1 MPDTHP
7 AEAAYMAAVRAGADW
22 YTAADK
28 AVAELAKSRKPFTA
42 DDVRDVCGVEPEH
55 PNAWGGLF
63 RYWKGRGL
71 IRHIGFAR
79 SRSKVRNASVVGV
92 WQGND
97 IA

>member
-1 MPDTHP
+1 
-7 AEAAYMAAVRAGADW
+7 MATIRAGADW

-28 AVAELAKSRKPFTA
+28 AVAELAKARRPFTA
-42 DDVRDVCGVEPEH
+42 DDARDVCGAEPEH

-71 IRHIGFAR
+71 IRHVGFAR
-79 SRSKVRNASVVGV
+79 SRKAVRKASVVGV

>member
-1 MPDTHP
+1 MPDMHP
-7 AEAAYMAAVRAGADW
+7 AEAAYMATIRAGADW

-28 AVAELAKSRKPFTA
+28 AVAELAKARRPFTA
-42 DDVRDVCGVEPEH
+42 DDARDVCGAEPEH
-55 PNAWGGLF
+55 PNALGGLF

-71 IRHIGFAR
+71 IRHVGFAR
-79 SRSKVRNASVVGV
+79 SRKAVRKASVVGV